1 MRPFRDRCRL
11 KFQSVSFWVGIS
23 GSGGMGLDGCSGR
36 AGCLDGQLD
45 GWMDGMRS
53 GVVIKAL
60 RGLSLCNAIAM
71 KDIASHA
78 FEARIT

>member
-1 MRPFRDRCRL
+1 MDAR
-11 KFQSVSFWVGIS
+11 
-23 GSGGMGLDGCSGR
+23 GGPDAWMDNWM
-36 AGCLDGQLD
+36 D